1 MVKKASSYRGAYRVP
16 LFNLSVG
23 LCVNVCVI
31 FVIFTDCES
40 YTRVI
45 STNQGC
51 MEAGEFKLTRETCF
65 RACRLVLDAV
75 AGLLWISWCCFGL
88 DGFFRVF
95 FFFLVLFVFELT
107 RPAASIRLPLYLLT
121 STSY

>member
-65 RACRLVLDAV
+65 LACRVVSDAV
-75 AGLLWISWCCFGL
+75 AELLWILWCVSGATYFS
-88 DGFFRVF
+88 VF
-95 FFFLVLFVFELT
+95 ISFYFVFLRT
-107 RPAASIRLPLYLLT
+107 HTACCKY
-121 STSY
+121 

>member
-40 YTRVI
+40 YTRPI
-45 STNQGC
+45 STNPIS
-51 MEAGEFKLTRETCF
+51 MEAGKYKVMRETCF
-65 RACRLVLDAV
+65 LACRHVLDAG
-75 AGLLWISWCCFGL
+75 AGLLWISWCVSGGTDFSVFISFSIFFSSNAHGL
-88 DGFFRVF
+88 LQV
-95 FFFLVLFVFELT
+95 
-107 RPAASIRLPLYLLT
+107 
-121 STSY
+121 